1 VQILNDLKRMG
12 FHNALDDFG
21 TGYSSLSYLSRYPF
35 DTIKIDRS
43 FVSGMHEDVRSAAIV
58 AALIRLART
67 FGLEVVAEGVDSEEV
82 ISDLIALGCHRA
94 QGNLLAPAQPAAQMT
109 PILRA
114 GRRAS

>member
-1 VQILNDLKRMG
+1 VAI
-12 FHNALDDFG
+12 DDFG
-21 TGYSSLSYLSRYPF
+21 TDHSTFVHLNALPV

-67 FGLEVVAEGVDSEEV
+67 FGLDVVAEGVDSEEV

-94 QGNLLAPAQPAAQMT
+94 QGNLLAPARPAPQMT